1 MSIQPLPSGR
11 TSRTSQAVFSQP
23 KFSRCVGRFI
33 ARDQLAR
40 DVACLLEFEDTVSSW
55 NCRSLEFRQGLDTY
69 RPDFVAER
77 SQDILVID
85 AIGQHRPPPWISEAV
100 RAENYTYQTWSR
112 GDIDPIRLK
121 NCKDLLRYAG
131 TEVRLG
137 DRIRLLSAL
146 EDQGSLTFSECL
158 QMMRES
164 QPICALANMIL
175 ARFIEID
182 LDAALLGP
190 DTSVRKFSR

>member
-1 MSIQPLPSGR
+1 MISMRAMKPLCSGINVSTNAGSNAR
-11 TSRTSQAVFSQP
+11 TSPDLPNQQKRLTRR
-23 KFSRCVGRFI
+23 SR
-33 ARDQLAR
+33 
-40 DVACLLEFEDTVSSW
+40 W

-85 AIGQHRPPPWISEAV
+85 AIGQHRPPPWISEAI

-182 LDAALLGP
+182 LDTALLGP